1 MKSQNSLFAHS
12 FGDSPFNLL
21 ALVLIASVTLIL
33 LYFFPRLY
41 TIIFILWALGC
52 AGATSYLIISPLV
65 NTAIPK
71 LGDDWL
77 EDFNKPVICG
87 CNGFNITCNL
97 ITYIWAFVW
106 IWYGITHYRPQ
117 INAFFWITLNIFGAC
132 VCVLSVTVLKLSS
145 IKIATFLML
154 AIFIY
159 DVFFV
164 FITPFLTGG
173 ISVMLQ
179 VASGGDDPLAAELCL
194 RYPDDCKG
202 IGFLPML
209 FILPKVNDYARGT
222 VILGLGDIFCKYH
235 LIHWV
240 YILLLI
246 RQ

>member
-65 NTAIPK
+65 NIAIPK

-235 LIHWV
+235 LIHWF
-240 YILLLI
+240 
-246 RQ
+246 